1 MYKEIHMDIFDP
13 INHSQALLAEL
24 SVAINSSNEPEIKTV
39 ISALENH
46 LEQIKTNTSALQ
58 QQLTLLSKN
67 QSMTLKHAP
76 IIIAKPEL
84 KSGCYIFSSEKGFF
98 CPRCY
103 DNHGNKVATTRL
115 NSKQRICPAC
125 RSSLK

>member
-1 MYKEIHMDIFDP
+1 MSKETHMDLFAP
-13 INHSQALLAEL
+13 INNSQALLEQL
-24 SVAINSSNEPEIKTV
+24 SVAIDNNNKSEIKIV
-39 ISALENH
+39 ISSLTCH

-58 QQLTLLSKN
+58 QQITQLSKN
-67 QSMTLKHAP
+67 QSNAMKAAP

-84 KSGCYIFSSEKGFF
+84 KSGCYIFSGEKGFF

-125 RSSLK
+125 RASLK

>member
-13 INHSQALLAEL
+13 ITQSKALLEQL
-24 SVAINSSNEPEIKTV
+24 SEAINSNNDSEIKTV
-39 ISALENH
+39 ISVLASH
-46 LEQIKTNTSALQ
+46 LEQIKTNTSTLQ
-58 QQLTLLSKN
+58 QQITQLSKN
-67 QSMTLKHAP
+67 QSMTMKQAP

-84 KSGCYIFSSEKGFF
+84 KSGCYIFPGEKGFF

-125 RSSLK
+125 RASLK

>member
-1 MYKEIHMDIFDP
+1 MHKEIHMDIFDP
-13 INHSQALLAEL
+13 INHSQALLEQL
-24 SVAINSSNEPEIKTV
+24 SVAINSNNESETKTI
-39 ISALENH
+39 ISSLTSD
-46 LEQIKTNTSALQ
+46 LEQIKTNTSTLQ
-58 QQLTLLSKN
+58 QQITLLSKN
-67 QSMTLKHAP
+67 QSTTIKQTP

-84 KSGCYIFSSEKGFF
+84 KSGCYIFSGEKGFF

-103 DNHGNKVATTRL
+103 DNHGNKVATSRL

>member
-1 MYKEIHMDIFDP
+1 MDIFEP
-13 INHSQALLAEL
+13 INHSQALLQSL
-24 SVAINSSNEPEIKTV
+24 PVAISNNNESEINAVINSLVTQ
-39 ISALENH
+39 
-46 LEQIKTNTSALQ
+46 LEQIKTNSSTLQ
-58 QQLTLLSKN
+58 QQITQLSKN
-67 QSMTLKHAP
+67 QHAVMKQSP

-84 KSGCYIFSSEKGFF
+84 KSGCYIFPDEKGFF

-125 RSSLK
+125 RTSLK

>member
-1 MYKEIHMDIFDP
+1 MDIFDP
-13 INHSQALLAEL
+13 INHSQALLIQLSKAISSSDEL
-24 SVAINSSNEPEIKTV
+24 EIKTV
-39 ISALENH
+39 INSLTGQ
-46 LEQIKTNTSALQ
+46 LEQIKANTSTLQ
-58 QQLTLLSKN
+58 QHITQLSKN
-67 QSMTLKHAP
+67 QITVLKQAP

-84 KSGCYIFSSEKGFF
+84 KSGCYIFPGEKGFF

-125 RSSLK
+125 RASLK

>member
-13 INHSQALLAEL
+13 ITQSQALLEQL
-24 SVAINSSNEPEIKTV
+24 SEAINSNNESEIKIV
-39 ISALENH
+39 ISALASH
-46 LEQIKTNTSALQ
+46 IEQIKTNTSTLQ
-58 QQLTLLSKN
+58 QQITQLSKN
-67 QSMTLKHAP
+67 QSMTMKQTP

-84 KSGCYIFSSEKGFF
+84 KSGCYIFSGEKGFF

-103 DNHGNKVATTRL
+103 DSHSNKVATTRL

-125 RSSLK
+125 RASLK

>member
-24 SVAINSSNEPEIKTV
+24 SVAINSNNESEIKTV
-39 ISALENH
+39 LNTLASH
-46 LEQIKTNTSALQ
+46 LAQIKTNTSTLQ
-58 QQLTLLSKN
+58 QQITQLSKN
-67 QSMTLKHAP
+67 QSMTMKQAP

-84 KSGCYIFSSEKGFF
+84 KSGCYIFSGEKGFF

-103 DNHGNKVATTRL
+103 DNHGNKVATSRL

-125 RSSLK
+125 RASLK